1 MPPRTKHQSRSI
13 EQHLAVGREAVWP
26 AIDALAAELEPS
38 ARRSVEPPWRLVF
51 EIDASE
57 SGLELLQGTLLL
69 RDDGDECHVAFGL
82 VFDPE
87 PSEAGRAEVERLLR
101 DMAQRLAVLPGA
113 AC

>member
-1 MPPRTKHQSRSI
+1 M
-13 EQHLAVGREAVWP
+13 VGRETVWP
-26 AIDALAAELEPS
+26 AIEALVAELEPS

-57 SGLELLQGTLLL
+57 LALEFLQGTLLV
-69 RDDGDECHVAFGL
+69 RDDDDECHVAFGL

-87 PSEAGRAEVERLLR
+87 PSEAGRVEVERLLR
-101 DMAQRLAVLPGA
+101 DMAQRLAALPGG